1 MQNRSKCIKLN
12 KQLLNVGV
20 KMYFCI
26 TDISNLKKIRSFM
39 KKPTLGWS
47 TSLLTVAGT
56 MVTHGQVLAQQPH
69 IIMIVSDQHR
79 GDAMNCMGNEAVI
92 TPNMDALAA
101 DGTLFMNGYSSTPSS
116 TPARAGLLT
125 GLSPWHHG
133 MLGYGRM
140 GQHYRYEMP
149 QMLRDLDYY
158 TFGIGKMHWFPQKT
172 LHGFHGTLIDESGRV
187 ESEDFISDYRL
198 WFQMQAPGLNPDS
211 TGIGWNAHGAA
222 VFKLPERL
230 HPTAWTGEQACE
242 MIHNYKNGSGKP
254 LFLKVSFARPH
265 SPYDPPQRLVDLYKE
280 RDVPAPFEGEWCKDR
295 EYAVLQDVHTATPD
309 AAYGNFGAEYAK
321 HSRRYYYANVTFVD
335 EEIGKVIQALKEEGM
350 YDDALICYVSD
361 HGDMLGDHYHWRKTY
376 PYEGSSHVPYIV
388 KWPAKYHFE
397 KGGKVDA
404 PVELRDLLPTF
415 IDVAG
420 GTVPDGMDGQSL
432 VNLMNGNA
440 GKWRKY
446 IDLEHATCYSPDNYW
461 CALTDG
467 KIKYVWRFHT
477 GEEELFD
484 LVNDPHELKN
494 VAKEKKYRAQ
504 LALLREEMVKHLSE
518 RGEEFVKDG
527 KLQVLK
533 RTVLY
538 SPLFPEKNP
547 VDPGL

>member
-1 MQNRSKCIKLN
+1 MNKL
-12 KQLLNVGV
+12 
-20 KMYFCI
+20 
-26 TDISNLKKIRSFM
+26 SF
-39 KKPTLGWS
+39 WN
-47 TSLLTVAGT
+47 TSMLAVTGT
-56 MVTHGQVLAQQPH
+56 MAVNLQAVAQEKPH
-69 IIMIVSDQHR
+69 IILIMSDQHR
-79 GDAMNCMGNEAVI
+79 GDAMHCMGNASVV

-101 DGTLFMNGYSSTPSS
+101 DGTLFMNGYCSTPSS

-125 GLSPWHHG
+125 GMSPWHHG
-133 MLGYGRM
+133 MTGYGRV
-140 GQHYRYEMP
+140 GSNYRYKMP

-187 ESEDFISDYRL
+187 ESEEFISDYRL

-211 TGIGWNAHGAA
+211 TGIGWNAHGGA
-222 VFKLPERL
+222 VYALPERL
-230 HPTAWTGEQACE
+230 HPTAWTGKEACE
-242 MIHNYKNGSGKP
+242 MIHNYKNGNGQP

-265 SPYDPPQRLVDLYKE
+265 SPYDPPKRLMDMYEGK
-280 RDVPAPFEGEWCKDR
+280 DVSAPYIGEWCKDKD
-295 EYAVLQDVHTATPD
+295 YALLQDVDTAAKD
-309 AAYGNFGAEYAK
+309 AAFGNFGEEYAK
-321 HSRRYYYANVTFVD
+321 QSRRYYYANVTFVD
-335 EEIGKVIQALKEEGM
+335 EEVGKVIQALKEEGM
-350 YDDALICYVSD
+350 YDNALICYISD
-361 HGDMLGDHYHWRKTY
+361 HGDMLGDHHHWRKTY

-388 KWPAKYHFE
+388 KWPASYHFE
-397 KGGKVDA
+397 KGGKVEA

-420 GTVPDGMDGQSL
+420 GVVPADMDGRSL
-432 VNLMNGNA
+432 KSLMKGDA
-440 GKWRKY
+440 GWRKY

-467 KIKYVWRFHT
+467 KVKYVWRFHT

-484 LVNDPHELKN
+484 LVKDPHELKN
-494 VAKEKKYRAQ
+494 VAKEKKYCSQ
-504 LALLREEMVKHLSE
+504 LLELREAMVQHLSE

-538 SPLFPEKNP
+538 SPHFPDENP
-547 VDPGL
+547 VDVGI